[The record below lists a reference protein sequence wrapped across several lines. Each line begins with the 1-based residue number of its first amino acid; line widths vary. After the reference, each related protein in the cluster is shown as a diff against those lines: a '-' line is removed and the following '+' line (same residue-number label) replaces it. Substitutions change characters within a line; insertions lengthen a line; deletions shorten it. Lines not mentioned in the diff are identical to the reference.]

1 MIYSGSCDS
10 TNCYSSTPHTP
21 NSGEQITILL
31 LTTTI
36 IIIIIILITII
47 NIATTIVLR

>member
-31 LTTTI
+31 ITTAI
-36 IIIIIILITII
+36 IIIIIIITII
-47 NIATTIVLR
+47 NIATIIVLR

>member
-31 LTTTI
+31 LTTTTTI
-36 IIIIIILITII
+36 IIIIITIK
-47 NIATTIVLR
+47 NIATSLC